1 MHVCVRDGGRENDK
15 TRERERTEQ
24 SVCMRYL
31 YQHLEPR
38 NGYQSQYQSQQP
50 TVQIINAYMHLLQ
63 LE

>member
-1 MHVCVRDGGRENDK
+1 MRVCVRDGGRENDE
-15 TRERERTEQ
+15 TRES

-38 NGYQSQYQSQQP
+38 NGYRSQYQSQQP